1 MERPEFVLAAMAPAG
16 TDPYSPVQIQKLLF
30 LLDVNVADAT
40 GGPHFKFEPYDYGP
54 FDKAVYAVLRDL
66 QDSGLVEI
74 IPGQGLKPQT
84 YRLTM
89 QGWACGKRYL
99 ATLPADVKKYA
110 EDLVAYIRSMSFA
123 ELVSAIYRLYPEMRE
138 NSVFSGRTA

>member
-40 GGPHFKFEPYDYGP
+40 GGPHFNFEPYDYGP

-110 EDLVAYIRSMSFA
+110 EDLVVYIRSMSFS

>member
-30 LLDVNVADAT
+30 LLDMNVADAT
-40 GGPHFKFEPYDYGP
+40 GGPHFNFEPYDYGP
-54 FDKAVYAVLRDL
+54 FDLAVYEALQDL
-66 QDSGLVEI
+66 QTAGLVEI
-74 IPGQGLKPQT
+74 IPGQGLKPRS

-89 QGWACGKRYL
+89 RGWAYGKRHL
-99 ATLPADVKKYA
+99 ATLPADIKKYA
-110 EDLVAYIRSMSFA
+110 EDLVASIRSMSFA
-123 ELVSAIYRLYPEMRE
+123 ELVSAIYRLYPEMHE

>member
-30 LLDVNVADAT
+30 LLDMNVADAT
-40 GGPHFKFEPYDYGP
+40 GGPHFNFEPYDYGP

-74 IPGQGLKPQT
+74 LPGQGLKPRS

-89 QGWACGKRYL
+89 QGWTRGKRHL
-99 ATLPADVKKYA
+99 AALPADVKEYT
-110 EDLVAYIRSMSFA
+110 EDLVASIRAMSFA
-123 ELVSAIYRLYPEMRE
+123 ELVSAIYRLYPKMQE
-138 NSVFSGRTA
+138 NSVFNGRTS